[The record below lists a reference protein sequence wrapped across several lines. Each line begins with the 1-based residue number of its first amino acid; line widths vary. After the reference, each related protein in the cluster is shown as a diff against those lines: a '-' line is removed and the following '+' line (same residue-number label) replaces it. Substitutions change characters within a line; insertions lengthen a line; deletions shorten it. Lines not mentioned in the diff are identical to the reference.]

1 VATCASIGFRLP
13 IAPGSECACWSSI
26 ERTEKVMSLGV
37 YAPWAPRIRS
47 TNALTAQVSPTGA
60 RVPRASRGPPP
71 PPPPALDELQ
81 QLRLERLGAHLVVR
95 VDAKQLQS
103 LDDLRPAKGL
113 LAHLGRSR
121 HHRGHRPGRA
131 GVRAAKCQN
140 PILELS
146 DNSRNIGFCA
156 AVFSFTV

>member
-1 VATCASIGFRLP
+1 MP
-13 IAPGSECACWSSI
+13 
-26 ERTEKVMSLGV
+26 
-37 YAPWAPRIRS
+37 
-47 TNALTAQVSPTGA
+47 SP
-60 RVPRASRGPPP
+60 PPPP

-156 AVFSFTV
+156 AVFSFTVF

>member
-1 VATCASIGFRLP
+1 
-13 IAPGSECACWSSI
+13 
-26 ERTEKVMSLGV
+26 MSLGV

-131 GVRAAKCQN
+131 GARPSAKI
-140 PILELS
+140 PY
-146 DNSRNIGFCA
+146 
-156 AVFSFTV
+156 

>member
-1 VATCASIGFRLP
+1 
-13 IAPGSECACWSSI
+13 
-26 ERTEKVMSLGV
+26 MSLGV
-37 YAPWAPRIRS
+37 CAPWAPRIRS
-47 TNALTAQVSPTGA
+47 TNALTAQESPTGA
-60 RVPRASRGPPP
+60 RVPRASRGRQRRPRAVHAHAITAAAAAAA
-71 PPPPALDELQ
+71 ALDELQ

>member
-1 VATCASIGFRLP
+1 MP
-13 IAPGSECACWSSI
+13 
-26 ERTEKVMSLGV
+26 
-37 YAPWAPRIRS
+37 
-47 TNALTAQVSPTGA
+47 SP
-60 RVPRASRGPPP
+60 PPPP

-131 GVRAAKCQN
+131 GVARLSAKI
-140 PILELS
+140 PY
-146 DNSRNIGFCA
+146 
-156 AVFSFTV
+156 

>member
-1 VATCASIGFRLP
+1 MP
-13 IAPGSECACWSSI
+13 
-26 ERTEKVMSLGV
+26 
-37 YAPWAPRIRS
+37 
-47 TNALTAQVSPTGA
+47 SP
-60 RVPRASRGPPP
+60 PPPP

-121 HHRGHRPGRA
+121 HLRGHRPCAPAPPPPATARA
-131 GVRAAKCQN
+131 PGV
-140 PILELS
+140 PV
-146 DNSRNIGFCA
+146 CA
-156 AVFSFTV
+156 RG

>member
-1 VATCASIGFRLP
+1 
-13 IAPGSECACWSSI
+13 
-26 ERTEKVMSLGV
+26 MSLGV

>member
-1 VATCASIGFRLP
+1 MATCASIGFRLP
-13 IAPGSECACWSSI
+13 IAPGSA
-26 ERTEKVMSLGV
+26 RG
-37 YAPWAPRIRS
+37 APALS
-47 TNALTAQVSPTGA
+47 TRMPSP
-60 RVPRASRGPPP
+60 PPPP

>member
-1 VATCASIGFRLP
+1 MATCASIGFRLP

-103 LDDLRPAKGL
+103 LDDLRPACAPGPQS
-113 LAHLGRSR
+113 APPWPSP
-121 HHRGHRPGRA
+121 RPCR
-131 GVRAAKCQN
+131 RAAKCQN

>member
-1 VATCASIGFRLP
+1 
-13 IAPGSECACWSSI
+13 
-26 ERTEKVMSLGV
+26 MSLGV

-47 TNALTAQVSPTGA
+47 TNALTDQVSPTGA

>member
-60 RVPRASRGPPP
+60 RVPRASRG